1 MPPRPL
7 RAFIS
12 RIKRELPG
20 VAVAGVVYE
29 VPRPKT
35 FRERMGRI
43 FRNLAVPA
51 YRSYV
56 LRRLLKALQSRLAAV
71 GSWFLYFIHAYRPEP
86 APDQDSLNTLNAA
99 CEDVGSA
106 LFITQDIHG
115 SDVLDFVKKMRPDL
129 GIIYGTRILKPE
141 LFTIPTQGS
150 INIHKR
156 KLPDYRGG
164 GPVGLW
170 ELLDGQK
177 EIGITVHTVEKAV
190 DAGSILRTATIPIEQ
205 YETLSSLGLKA
216 HVVGDDLLLQT
227 IADFVHGSV
236 VATPQQGPSKLF
248 KTPKVHDLEN
258 LRRQVARERPGYMPV
273 RGRPTWKL
281 LLRSIVLAP
290 YVAFRNWV
298 RRLRKSFPLVILY
311 HHLVTERP
319 HHVGIPTDL
328 FVRHIKFLRKHY
340 KLVSLSE
347 GLQAL
352 KSGGLGAPMVA
363 VSFDDGYRENFL
375 NLRAAAVE
383 VDFSGALFVCSQK
396 LEKQE
401 EFEHDIRRGE
411 LGFLPFTWQQL
422 CALSADGFELGS
434 HTRTH
439 FDCGSGDIQAL
450 ADEIVGSKQELE
462 QRLGVP
468 ITLFSFPW
476 GKPANMSESAI
487 RLATANYPSVFSA
500 KGHAIHPNAKL
511 PLVLDRVGHPND
523 LWELELNL
531 QSILE
536 FD

>member
-1 MPPRPL
+1 M
-7 RAFIS
+7 
-12 RIKRELPG
+12 
-20 VAVAGVVYE
+20 
-29 VPRPKT
+29 
-35 FRERMGRI
+35 
-43 FRNLAVPA
+43 
-51 YRSYV
+51 
-56 LRRLLKALQSRLAAV
+56 
-71 GSWFLYFIHAYRPEP
+71 
-86 APDQDSLNTLNAA
+86 
-99 CEDVGSA
+99 
-106 LFITQDIHG
+106 
-115 SDVLDFVKKMRPDL
+115 
-129 GIIYGTRILKPE
+129 
-141 LFTIPTQGS
+141 
-150 INIHKR
+150 
-156 KLPDYRGG
+156 
-164 GPVGLW
+164 
-170 ELLDGQK
+170 
-177 EIGITVHTVEKAV
+177 

-248 KTPKVHDLEN
+248 KAPKVHDLEN
-258 LRRQVARERPGYMPV
+258 LRRQLARERPGYIPV

-281 LLRSIVLAP
+281 LLRSIALAP
-290 YVAFRNWV
+290 YVALRNWL

-352 KSGGLGAPMVA
+352 ESGGLGAPMVA

-401 EFEHDIRRGE
+401 EFEHDTRRGE

-422 CALSADGFELGS
+422 CALSENGFELGS

-439 FDCGSGDIQAL
+439 FDCGSSDIQAL
-450 ADEIVGSKQELE
+450 THEIVGSKQELE

-487 RLATANYPSVFSA
+487 RLATANYANVFSA
-500 KGHAIHPNAKL
+500 NGHAIHANAKL
-511 PLVLDRVGHPND
+511 PAVLDRVGHPND